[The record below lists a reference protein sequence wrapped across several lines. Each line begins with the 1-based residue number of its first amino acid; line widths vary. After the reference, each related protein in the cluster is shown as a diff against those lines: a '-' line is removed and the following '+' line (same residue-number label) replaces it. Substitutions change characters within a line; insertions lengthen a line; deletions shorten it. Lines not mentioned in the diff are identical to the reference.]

1 MFLPN
6 SVATDL
12 SSLRDTG
19 KKVISGRNIGNIT
32 LDVTTG
38 ESHTST
44 LRISE
49 NPLESGA
56 VIADHAVMD
65 PAQATITGVMVDYE
79 APSSKPSLY
88 NGITLRE
95 GFDFLNMLPLPA
107 EIKNLTDE
115 TERLIKENL
124 GAFTAMANAVN
135 TVRPVAPWLPNFLK
149 SILPD
154 KAGSDSRVAQ
164 AFLDLKAVQ
173 KSGEPITVVTGICTY
188 NNMLITSISVSQ
200 KTDGSAEFTLGVKEV
215 FIVDTEMIQ
224 GVLVPKQT
232 GIAGKK
238 KSGKAAPACAP
249 KSQKGKT
256 QTQKTQ
262 KKSPVNMHYA

>member
-1 MFLPN
+1 MLFN
-6 SVATDL
+6 GIATDL
-12 SSLRDTG
+12 SHLLGAG

-38 ESHTST
+38 EDHSST

-65 PAQATITGVMVDYE
+65 PAQATIIGVVVDYE
-79 APSSKPSLY
+79 APFTKFSLY

-95 GFDFLNMLPLPA
+95 GFDFLNMLPLPE
-107 EIKNLTDE
+107 EIRNLTDE

-124 GAFTAMANAVN
+124 GAFTAVADAVN
-135 TVRPVAPWLPNFLK
+135 LVRPIAPWLPDFLK
-149 SILPD
+149 SILAD

-164 AFLDLKAVQ
+164 AFMDLKAVQ

-188 NNMLITSISVSQ
+188 SNMLITSISVRQQ
-200 KTDGSAEFTLGVKEV
+200 KDGSAEFSIGIKEV
-215 FIVDTEMIQ
+215 FIVDTERVN

-232 GIAGKK
+232 GIVGEN
-238 KSGKAAPACAP
+238 KSGRAAPACAK

-256 QTQKTQ
+256 QPKKTQ
-262 KKSPVNMHYA
+262 KNNPSSMYA